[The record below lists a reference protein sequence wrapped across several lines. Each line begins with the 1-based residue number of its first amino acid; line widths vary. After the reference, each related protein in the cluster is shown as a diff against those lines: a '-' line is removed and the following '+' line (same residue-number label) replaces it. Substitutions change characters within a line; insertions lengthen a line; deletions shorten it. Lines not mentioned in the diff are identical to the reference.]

1 MTTES
6 ASQRTSSRFSRWWVV
21 VVFGWALMEASSAEL
36 GMVDPRGMSAAEQAL
51 LASLQGQVNREQAVL
66 WVRAPGV
73 QVRILEDLQAEGW
86 QVTTQR
92 SLWDWVGAE
101 APRLAGYLTCDV
113 TNASLNVATSLA
125 GPRRA
130 LVADVS
136 LTNRL
141 RSLGLREVLDVRGL
155 DEATAFRRYDHEF
168 VRGWVLH
175 QPVSKPLHLRDLA
188 VALQA
193 FTFFE
198 GPTEQRVRIIRELG
212 PDAQVMGWGLDE
224 HDFVRDISRGSG
236 VVIPSDWAL
245 NLSALRHLPA
255 DIPTRPR
262 FKGPPVP
269 LADGERVVAF
279 VVSDGDNVQWL
290 LNGFVDAPGFWASP
304 LRGTF
309 AVSWELAPTLVSLAP
324 RVLAHLYRTA
334 TPQDDFVA
342 GPSGVGYYFPSQSP
356 HRTELAIRTAS
367 SLVPAQLEAV
377 SLLDSGGGLDGADE
391 VVARPEV
398 RGVLYKD
405 YAPYNRFAGQLR
417 WRSGKPIVSYRYLL
431 WEEAGRGGTLRP
443 DWLPEGVAKAVG
455 RQGTEGEDRFALIN
469 VHAWSFRDSGGPM
482 GAIRRTMDQ
491 LPAGTRVV
499 TVTEFLQLLQASR
512 P

>member
-1 MTTES
+1 MTTKN
-6 ASQRTSSRFSRWWVV
+6 ALQRTSSRFSRGWVV
-21 VVFGWALMEASSAEL
+21 LAFGWAVMGAGSAEL
-36 GMVDPRGMSAAEQAL
+36 GVVDPRGMSAAEQAL
-51 LASLQGQVNREQAVL
+51 LASLQGQVNREQAAL

-86 QVTTQR
+86 QVKTQR

-101 APRLAGYLTCDV
+101 APRLEGYLTCDV

-130 LVADVS
+130 VVADIS
-136 LTNRL
+136 LTERL
-141 RSLGLREVLDVRGL
+141 RSLGLKEVLDVRGL
-155 DEATAFRRYDHEF
+155 DEATAFRRYRSEF
-168 VRGWVLH
+168 VNGWVVH

-198 GPTEQRVRIIRELG
+198 GPTEQRVGIIRDLG
-212 PDAQVMGWGLDE
+212 PQALVMGWGLDE

-255 DIPTRPR
+255 DIPARPR
-262 FKGPPVP
+262 SKEPPP

-304 LRGTF
+304 LRGNF

-334 TPQDDFVA
+334 TMQDDFVA
-342 GPSGVGYYFPSQSP
+342 GPSGVGYYFPNQSP
-356 HRTELAIRTAS
+356 QRAELAIRTAA

-391 VVARPEV
+391 VVTPPEV

-405 YAPYNRFAGQLR
+405 YAPYHRFAGQVR

-431 WEEAGRGGTLRP
+431 WEEAGRGGRLRP
-443 DWLPEGVAKAVG
+443 DWLPEGVAEAVG

-482 GAIRRTMDQ
+482 GAIRRTMDR
-491 LPAGTRVV
+491 LPPGTRVV